1 MDEKNMQEILQKAET
16 LIEAL
21 PYIQRFNRKIIVVKY
36 GGSAMVDEEL
46 KRNVIQ
52 DVTLLKLVGFK
63 PIIVHGG
70 GKEISKWVE
79 KAGMQPEFVNG
90 LRKTDAATMEIAEMV
105 LGKVNKSLV
114 QMVESLGV
122 NAIGISGKDG
132 GLLKVN
138 KKLSNGQDIGFVGDV
153 KEVNPKILYDLLE
166 KDFLPIV
173 CPVGMDDDFNTY
185 NINADDAACAIARAV
200 KAEKLAFLTDI
211 EGVYKDPERKETLIS
226 ELPVA
231 EARNLIQDGFI
242 GGGMLPKLNNCI
254 EAIENGVSRSY
265 FYKNPEMLKLIDK
278 YRNPTGNKKIQT
290 KDAKDVIIS
299 SQKAEIKDLRN
310 KLNAISVND
319 NYKIKYEEA
328 LEKIAQLEKELEEA
342 LKMNLDLDF

>member
-1 MDEKNMQEILQKAET
+1 MEERIQKSMEKAAV

-46 KRNVIQ
+46 KRQVIQ

-79 KAGMQPEFVNG
+79 KTGMEPEFVNG

-105 LGKVNKSLV
+105 LGRVNKSLV
-114 QMVESLGV
+114 QLVEELGV
-122 NAIGISGKDG
+122 LAVGISGKDG
-132 GLLKVN
+132 GLLRVD
-138 KKLSNGQDIGFVGDV
+138 KKYSEGQDIGFVGEI
-153 KEVNPKILYDLLE
+153 KKVNPKILYDLLE

-173 CPVGMDDDFNTY
+173 CPIGMDDDYNTY

-200 KAEKLAFLTDI
+200 QAEKLAFLTDI
-211 EGVYKDPERKETLIS
+211 EGVYKEPSDKSTLIS
-226 ELPVA
+226 ELPISQ
-231 EARNLIQDGFI
+231 ARELIADGYI

-254 EAIENGVSRSY
+254 EAIENGVSRVHILDGRIAHCLLLEI
-265 FYKNPEMLKLIDK
+265 F
-278 YRNPTGNKKIQT
+278 TNKGIGT
-290 KDAKDVIIS
+290 
-299 SQKAEIKDLRN
+299 
-310 KLNAISVND
+310 AI
-319 NYKIKYEEA
+319 
-328 LEKIAQLEKELEEA
+328 LGEKETRYYHE
-342 LKMNLDLDF
+342 